1 MSSIMRDRKNQIYSQ
16 HLHKGE
22 WYMIVEEIMQTDV
35 YTLEPTDTVGDA
47 VRLMREK
54 KVRHLP
60 IIDEKSEVVGIVT
73 GHDLKNALPSCL
85 REETKS
91 EIYDAPVEQ
100 IMVKNPIIGH
110 PLDFVEE
117 VAVTLYENRISCL
130 PIVSK
135 GQLAG
140 IVTTTDVLYR
150 YIELTGANRPSSKLD
165 IRVTN
170 KPGMLHD
177 ITSVFQQ
184 HKVNVL
190 SVLVFPDSENENS
203 RILSIRLQVMNP
215 LAIIE
220 DLRKEGFDVLWPNL
234 PGIKL

>member
-1 MSSIMRDRKNQIYSQ
+1 
-16 HLHKGE
+16 
-22 WYMIVEEIMQTDV
+22 MIVEEIMQTNV
-35 YTLEPTDTVGDA
+35 HTLAPTDTVGDA

-60 IIDEKSEVVGIVT
+60 IINTDSEVVGIVT

-85 REETKS
+85 REESKS
-91 EIYDAPVEQ
+91 HIYDAPLEQ
-100 IMVKNPIIGH
+100 IMVQDPIIGH

-117 VAVTLYENRISCL
+117 IAVTLYENRISCM
-130 PIVSK
+130 PIVSNGK
-135 GQLAG
+135 LAG

-170 KPGMLHD
+170 KPGILHD
-177 ITSVFQQ
+177 VTGVFQQ

-190 SVLVFPDSENENS
+190 SVLVYPDAENENS

-215 LAIIE
+215 LTIIE
-220 DLRKEGFDVLWPNL
+220 DLRKEGFDVLWPHL